1 MNDDEFLH
9 KVNEILIDINELAI
23 KYEVEDRLLSASVY
37 GLIERDILGNTSIKA
52 VYNYTLEDLE
62 ELNDILTFIIKTYKD
77 KGDDDD
83 GPDLSGLLDGTGIFL
98 N

>member
-23 KYEVEDRLLSASVY
+23 KYEVEDRLMSASVY
-37 GLIERDILGNTSIKA
+37 GLIERDVLGNTSIKA

-62 ELNDILTFIIKTYKD
+62 ELTSPLPALMPT
-77 KGDDDD
+77 
-83 GPDLSGLLDGTGIFL
+83 
-98 N
+98 